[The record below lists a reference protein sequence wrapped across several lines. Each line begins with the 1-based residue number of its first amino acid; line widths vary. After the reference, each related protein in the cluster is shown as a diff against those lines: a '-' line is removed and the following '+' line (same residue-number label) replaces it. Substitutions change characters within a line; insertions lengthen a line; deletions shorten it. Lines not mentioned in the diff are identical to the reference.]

1 LKPDLFRELL
11 ASAEHALEHARGK
24 TQAVRPSH
32 TRRDAGMR
40 KSKRHALEA
49 HGWRVSSVADF
60 LELTPE
66 EVGVVQLALLRSD
79 APRARRVKL
88 RECHHRRL

>member
-11 ASAEHALEHARGK
+11 ASSEHALEHARGT

-32 TRRDAGMR
+32 TRRDVGMR
-40 KSKRHALEA
+40 KSNRHALEA
-49 HGWRVSSVADF
+49 HGWRVGSVADF

-66 EVGVVQLALLRSD
+66 EVRLVQLALRRSD
-79 APRARRVKL
+79 ALRAPRETPGMPPAPL
-88 RECHHRRL
+88 